1 MPGSLGVEAMIEA
14 MQAFALANKVGDHLQ
29 SPHFGSVPGAPPVTW
44 RYRGQITP
52 MNQAMELEVHLKP
65 IEQQPDR
72 TVLTGDASLW
82 VDGLRIYE
90 VRQISLGIF
99 SS

>member
-14 MQAFALANKVGDHLQ
+14 MQAFALAEKVGDRLK
-29 SPHFGSVPGAPPVTW
+29 SPHFGVVPGAPPVTW

-52 MNQAMELEVHLKP
+52 INQMMELEVDLKP
-65 IEQQPDR
+65 VERQSERI
-72 TVLTGDASLW
+72 VLTGDASLW

-90 VRQISLGIF
+90 VHQICLGIF
-99 SS
+99 ES